1 MTLGKRLRKLRAIAG
16 LSHSKLAKRAQVPQ
30 SVIAAVEGERQQSV
44 SLDVATRLA
53 NVLGVSVDLLAG
65 KEGR

>member
-1 MTLGKRLRKLRAIAG
+1 MTLGERLRKLRAIAG

>member
-1 MTLGKRLRKLRAIAG
+1 MTLGERLRKLRAIAG

-30 SVIAAVEGERQQSV
+30 SVIAAVEGERQQSF

>member
-16 LSHSKLAKRAQVPQ
+16 LSHSKLARRAQVPQ
-30 SVIAAVEGERQQSV
+30 SVIAAVEGERQKSF

-53 NVLGVSVDLLAG
+53 GVLGVTVDLLAV
-65 KEGR
+65 KEER